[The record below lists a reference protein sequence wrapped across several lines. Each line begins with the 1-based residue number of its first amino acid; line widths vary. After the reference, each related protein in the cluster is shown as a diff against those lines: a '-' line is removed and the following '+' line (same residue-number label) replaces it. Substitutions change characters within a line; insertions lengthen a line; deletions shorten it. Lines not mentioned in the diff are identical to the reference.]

1 MSDNLEE
8 GLESGQ
14 EEEPEDDENDNDEV
28 VEPLIDAYGDHVN
41 TVIYLGLAPL
51 TLTLLILFRTQ
62 TQARQS
68 DGPVRSPS
76 NAPVCPQI
84 AITYSIKED
93 NLRYY
98 LMFSAMIIP
107 FVVVYN
113 AFVVNILE
121 LFHGY
126 RITAYLKYC
135 QFAFQARDQRWCAC
149 ETSMDMGIA
158 EPLRS
163 IHQMAFSSQYSLS
176 VFVGAC
182 GMIMVAVGVEAEVR
196 LNFNVFGDPVYPIV
210 VTIAFLIGIV
220 IVKLCRFLA
229 DIVGLWR
236 VRSRHSPRVKRD
248 SKKVGWIRAHCHIY
262 VRAAARGADWL
273 MGTQMKITDW
283 EEIEHMAAVA
293 KMQLQAEMRRIETPR
308 LLDSDF
314 RDDFIKFNRV
324 WLVLHLEEVRVPVCA
339 PSIIRPELAP
349 SSRLYLRGT
358 FVGIGRGRSPNSVA
372 SCSSARRRNNRRSSS
387 SAAIRPVATNSK
399 KRSKLSNTLAS
410 TKPGARYA
418 PYDGRLHL
426 ARTLT

>member
-1 MSDNLEE
+1 M
-8 GLESGQ
+8 
-14 EEEPEDDENDNDEV
+14 
-28 VEPLIDAYGDHVN
+28 
-41 TVIYLGLAPL
+41 
-51 TLTLLILFRTQ
+51 
-62 TQARQS
+62 
-68 DGPVRSPS
+68 
-76 NAPVCPQI
+76 CPQI

-210 VTIAFLIGIV
+210 ITIAFLIGIV

-262 VRAAARGADWL
+262 VRAAAGGADWL

-324 WLVLHLEEVRVPVCA
+324 WLVLHLEEVRVPSALPRLSVLNWPRRADCI
-339 PSIIRPELAP
+339 SEER
-349 SSRLYLRGT
+349 SSG
-358 FVGIGRGRSPNSVA
+358 SVA
-372 SCSSARRRNNRRSSS
+372 GARPTRSRPARRQDGETTGGRRRQQRFVQWRRIRRSAQSFQ
-387 SAAIRPVATNSK
+387 IRWHQRNRAQG
-399 KRSKLSNTLAS
+399 TLH
-410 TKPGARYA
+410 TMVVCIWRAR
-418 PYDGRLHL
+418 
-426 ARTLT
+426 